1 MCAGDRY
8 EERASI
14 GREGFGRKW
23 PRGIFGDREMIHV
36 RRVKWANALFDI
48 EEWAGRAELLVLRG
62 NLRRWFEWRI
72 IMKYTCAK
80 F

>member
-1 MCAGDRY
+1 
-8 EERASI
+8 
-14 GREGFGRKW
+14 
-23 PRGIFGDREMIHV
+23 MIHV

-62 NLRRWFEWRI
+62 NLRRWVEWWI